1 MPSTSANYGPT
12 EGPSASPPK
21 LMMTSRQRK
30 GDFLIQKENLFVEL
44 LNLAEEIQESPD
56 GILAIVYQILVDENL
71 KALLHPFCRES
82 RIPVPAPEC

>member
-1 MPSTSANYGPT
+1 M
-12 EGPSASPPK
+12 
-21 LMMTSRQRK
+21 
-30 GDFLIQKENLFVEL
+30 IQKENLFVEL

-82 RIPVPAPEC
+82 RIPVPAPEYFFTLNFQRDLLTDEERTKVRECI